1 MLKQG
6 CHLFG
11 WQPNTADWQPA
22 LPPPDKHGDSSGN
35 QQLMHVCDLKKR
47 TKRSRTHTPMAFR
60 AMSPAGIRPAGAE
73 TDRQSPERGEVAA
86 ATESIEP
93 ALHTN
98 LKLANPSGMR
108 NNVPGGNGVRG
119 SGAT

>member
-47 TKRSRTHTPMAFR
+47 TKKVAHSHTYGL
-60 AMSPAGIRPAGAE
+60 SS
-73 TDRQSPERGEVAA
+73 D
-86 ATESIEP
+86 
-93 ALHTN
+93 
-98 LKLANPSGMR
+98 
-108 NNVPGGNGVRG
+108 VPGGNTSGG
-119 SGAT
+119 SRDG